1 MKKLLL
7 ILLLVLAGEISAQQ
21 AATIVVKTTPDNEIA
36 YWPTGKEHLF
46 CIALGT
52 KAQAGPLGEFVHQF
66 RTDRPSMV
74 QVWTQGS
81 DSFTLYLTPGSKDT
95 ITVTKDTLIISGTNS
110 AYNRCLKTV
119 NDYQKYSDK
128 LVYMQPHELRGIT
141 SLEQYHRLADAR
153 MRQALDAVNA
163 SGLNEEFLA
172 EQRAHI
178 DYIRR
183 SIFIHIARQLSRKE
197 KLPEDWQREL
207 TEVINSSV
215 NGDYLRSYRGIGF
228 FVNDLVMM
236 QFTNLENG
244 DLKEIKDYAS
254 FLFDRYRKFFTGDNL
269 QYMQA
274 QLIYEDEFQGSK
286 TPSIPQLYETYRAEF
301 PNSPFLNVLEPGV
314 KENLRFQN
322 SRITDKDYHI
332 LTCDSTITSLE
343 DAVKPFKGKVVY
355 IDVWATWCG
364 PCLKEFQYLPALKEK
379 AHNMDVVYLYISI
392 DRPEERKKWEKTIA
406 YHQLKGYHLLVNEK
420 LGKSLYTELGN
431 ERQILSIPCFV
442 IIDKTGKI
450 AIRHAAAPSEPEKVI
465 EQLSTY
471 YNKEKQT
478 SE

>member
-66 RTDRPSMV
+66 RTDRPGMV

-274 QLIYEDEFQGSK
+274 QLIYKDEFQGSK

-364 PCLKEFQYLPALKEK
+364 PCLKEFQYLPTLKEK

-450 AIRHAAAPSEPEKVI
+450 VIRHAAAPSEPEKVI

-471 YNKEKQT
+471 YNK
-478 SE
+478 

>member
-66 RTDRPSMV
+66 RTDRPGMV

-286 TPSIPQLYETYRAEF
+286 IPSIPQLYETYRAEF

-364 PCLKEFQYLPALKEK
+364 PCLKEFQYLPTLKEK

-450 AIRHAAAPSEPEKVI
+450 VIRHAAAPSEPEKVI

-471 YNKEKQT
+471 YNK
-478 SE
+478 

>member
-66 RTDRPSMV
+66 RTDRPGMV

-172 EQRAHI
+172 EQRAHT
-178 DYIRR
+178 DYTRR

-207 TEVINSSV
+207 TEVIHSSV

-228 FVNDLVMM
+228 FVNSLVMM

-471 YNKEKQT
+471 YNK
-478 SE
+478 

>member
-431 ERQILSIPCFV
+431 KRQILSIPCFV

-471 YNKEKQT
+471 YNK
-478 SE
+478 

>member
-7 ILLLVLAGEISAQQ
+7 ILLLVLAGKISAQQ

-52 KAQAGPLGEFVHQF
+52 KAQAGPQGEFVHQF
-66 RTDRPSMV
+66 RTDRPGMV
-74 QVWTQGS
+74 QIWTQGS
-81 DSFTLYLTPGSKDT
+81 DSFTLYLTPESKDT

-153 MRQALDAVNA
+153 MRQALDAVNT

-228 FVNDLVMM
+228 FVNSLVMM

-286 TPSIPQLYETYRAEF
+286 TPSIPQLYETYKAEF

-379 AHNMDVVYLYISI
+379 ARNMDVVYLYISI

-471 YNKEKQT
+471 YNK
-478 SE
+478 

>member
-66 RTDRPSMV
+66 RTDRPGMV

-244 DLKEIKDYAS
+244 DLKEIKEYAS

-364 PCLKEFQYLPALKEK
+364 PCLKEFQYLPTLKEK

-420 LGKSLYTELGN
+420 LGKSLYTELGKRTAN
-431 ERQILSIPCFV
+431 TEYPLLC
-442 IIDKTGKI
+442 
-450 AIRHAAAPSEPEKVI
+450 H
-465 EQLSTY
+465 Y
-471 YNKEKQT
+471 
-478 SE
+478 

>member
-66 RTDRPSMV
+66 RTDRPGMV

-153 MRQALDAVNA
+153 MRQALDAVNT

-286 TPSIPQLYETYRAEF
+286 TPSIPQLYETYKAEF

-465 EQLSTY
+465 EQLNTY
-471 YNKEKQT
+471 YNK
-478 SE
+478 

>member
-21 AATIVVKTTPDNEIA
+21 AATIVVKTTPDNEIV

-46 CIALGT
+46 YIALGT

-66 RTDRPSMV
+66 RTDRPGMV

-364 PCLKEFQYLPALKEK
+364 PCLKEFQYLPTLKEK

-471 YNKEKQT
+471 YNK
-478 SE
+478 

>member
-66 RTDRPSMV
+66 RTDRPGMV

-244 DLKEIKDYAS
+244 DLKEIKEYAS

-364 PCLKEFQYLPALKEK
+364 PCLKEFQYLPTLKEK

-431 ERQILSIPCFV
+431 ERQILGIPCFV

-450 AIRHAAAPSEPEKVI
+450 VIRHAAAPSEPEKVI

-471 YNKEKQT
+471 YNK
-478 SE
+478 

>member
-66 RTDRPSMV
+66 RTDRPGMV

-286 TPSIPQLYETYRAEF
+286 TPSIPQLYETYKAEF

-343 DAVKPFKGKVVY
+343 DAVKPLKVKLSISMY
-355 IDVWATWCG
+355 G
-364 PCLKEFQYLPALKEK
+364 LPGAVPASKSS
-379 AHNMDVVYLYISI
+379 NTYPPS
-392 DRPEERKKWEKTIA
+392 RKKRTTWT
-406 YHQLKGYHLLVNEK
+406 
-420 LGKSLYTELGN
+420 LYTYTF
-431 ERQILSIPCFV
+431 R
-442 IIDKTGKI
+442 
-450 AIRHAAAPSEPEKVI
+450 
-465 EQLSTY
+465 
-471 YNKEKQT
+471 
-478 SE
+478 

>member
-66 RTDRPSMV
+66 RTDRPGMV

-244 DLKEIKDYAS
+244 DLKEIKEYAS

-364 PCLKEFQYLPALKEK
+364 PCLKEFQYLPTLKEK

-450 AIRHAAAPSEPEKVI
+450 VIRHAAAPSEPEKVI
-465 EQLSTY
+465 QQLSTY
-471 YNKEKQT
+471 YNK
-478 SE
+478 

>member
-52 KAQAGPLGEFVHQF
+52 KAQADPQGEFVHQF
-66 RTDRPSMV
+66 RTDRPGMV

-153 MRQALDAVNA
+153 MRQALDAVNT

-228 FVNDLVMM
+228 FVNSLVMM

-286 TPSIPQLYETYRAEF
+286 TPSIPQLYETYKAEF

-332 LTCDSTITSLE
+332 LTCDSTITCLE

-379 AHNMDVVYLYISI
+379 ARNMDVVYLYISI

-471 YNKEKQT
+471 YNK
-478 SE
+478 

>member
-52 KAQAGPLGEFVHQF
+52 KAQAGPQGEFVHQF
-66 RTDRPSMV
+66 RTDRPGMV
-74 QVWTQGS
+74 QIWTQGS
-81 DSFTLYLTPGSKDT
+81 DSFTLYLTPESKDT

-153 MRQALDAVNA
+153 MRQALDAVNT

-228 FVNDLVMM
+228 FVNSLVMM

-244 DLKEIKDYAS
+244 DLKEIKDYVS

-286 TPSIPQLYETYRAEF
+286 TPSIPQLYETYKAEF

-379 AHNMDVVYLYISI
+379 ARNMDVVYLYISI

-471 YNKEKQT
+471 YNK
-478 SE
+478 

>member
-36 YWPTGKEHLF
+36 YWSTGKEHLF

-66 RTDRPSMV
+66 RTDRPGMV

-274 QLIYEDEFQGSK
+274 QLTYEDEFQGSK

-364 PCLKEFQYLPALKEK
+364 PCLKEFQYLPTLKEK
-379 AHNMDVVYLYISI
+379 AHNMDVVYPYITI

-450 AIRHAAAPSEPEKVI
+450 VIRHAAAPSEPEKVI

-471 YNKEKQT
+471 YNK
-478 SE
+478 

>member
-66 RTDRPSMV
+66 RTDRPGMV

-153 MRQALDAVNA
+153 MRQALDAVNT

-286 TPSIPQLYETYRAEF
+286 TPSIPQLYETYKAEF

-332 LTCDSTITSLE
+332 LTCDSTITCLE

-379 AHNMDVVYLYISI
+379 ARNMDVVYLYISI

-471 YNKEKQT
+471 YNK
-478 SE
+478 

>member
-52 KAQAGPLGEFVHQF
+52 KAQAGPQGEFVHQF
-66 RTDRPSMV
+66 RTDRPGMV

-153 MRQALDAVNA
+153 MRQALDAVNT

-228 FVNDLVMM
+228 FVNSLVMM

-286 TPSIPQLYETYRAEF
+286 TPSIPQLYETYKAEF

-379 AHNMDVVYLYISI
+379 ARNMDVVYLYISI

-471 YNKEKQT
+471 YNK
-478 SE
+478 

>member
-66 RTDRPSMV
+66 RTDRPGMV

-254 FLFDRYRKFFTGDNL
+254 FLFDRYRKFFTGDNQ
-269 QYMQA
+269 QYMHA
-274 QLIYEDEFQGSK
+274 QLIYEEEFQASK
-286 TPSIPQLYETYRAEF
+286 KPSIPQLNETYKAEF

-450 AIRHAAAPSEPEKVI
+450 VIRHAAAPSEPEKVI

-471 YNKEKQT
+471 YNK
-478 SE
+478 

>member
-66 RTDRPSMV
+66 RTDRPGMV

-392 DRPEERKKWEKTIA
+392 DRPEERKKWAKTIA

-471 YNKEKQT
+471 YNK
-478 SE
+478 

>member
-81 DSFTLYLTPGSKDT
+81 NSFTLYLTPGSKDT

-471 YNKEKQT
+471 YNK
-478 SE
+478 

>member
-21 AATIVVKTTPDNEIA
+21 AATIVVKTSPDNEIA

-66 RTDRPSMV
+66 RTDRPGMV

-153 MRQALDAVNA
+153 MRQTLDAVNA

-228 FVNDLVMM
+228 FVNSLVMM

-450 AIRHAAAPSEPEKVI
+450 VIRHAAAPSEPEKVI

-471 YNKEKQT
+471 YNK
-478 SE
+478 

>member
-66 RTDRPSMV
+66 RTDRPGMV
-74 QVWTQGS
+74 QVWTQGG

-364 PCLKEFQYLPALKEK
+364 PCLKEFQYLPTLKEK

-450 AIRHAAAPSEPEKVI
+450 VIRHAAAPSEPEKVI

-471 YNKEKQT
+471 YNK
-478 SE
+478 

>member
-52 KAQAGPLGEFVHQF
+52 KAQADPQGEFVHQF
-66 RTDRPSMV
+66 RTDRPGMV

-153 MRQALDAVNA
+153 MRQALDAVNT

-228 FVNDLVMM
+228 FVNSLVMM

-286 TPSIPQLYETYRAEF
+286 TPSIPQLYETYKAEF

-379 AHNMDVVYLYISI
+379 ARNMDVVYLYISI

-471 YNKEKQT
+471 YNK
-478 SE
+478 

>member
-66 RTDRPSMV
+66 RTDRPGMV

-197 KLPEDWQREL
+197 TLPEDWQREL

-244 DLKEIKDYAS
+244 DLKEIKEYAS

-364 PCLKEFQYLPALKEK
+364 PCLKEFQYLPTLKEK

-450 AIRHAAAPSEPEKVI
+450 VIRHAAAPSEPEKVI

-471 YNKEKQT
+471 YNK
-478 SE
+478 

>member
-66 RTDRPSMV
+66 RTDRPGMG
-74 QVWTQGS
+74 QVWTQGR
-81 DSFTLYLTPGSKDT
+81 DAFTLYLTPGSKDT

-244 DLKEIKDYAS
+244 DLKEIKEYAS

-364 PCLKEFQYLPALKEK
+364 PCLKEFQYLPTLKEK

-450 AIRHAAAPSEPEKVI
+450 VIRHAAAPSEPEKVI

-471 YNKEKQT
+471 YNK
-478 SE
+478 

>member
-66 RTDRPSMV
+66 RTDRPGMV

-183 SIFIHIARQLSRKE
+183 SIFIHIAKQLSRKE

-364 PCLKEFQYLPALKEK
+364 PCLKEFQYLPTLKEK

-450 AIRHAAAPSEPEKVI
+450 VIRHAAAPSEPEKVI

-471 YNKEKQT
+471 YNK
-478 SE
+478 

>member
-66 RTDRPSMV
+66 RTDRPGMV

-286 TPSIPQLYETYRAEF
+286 TPSIPQLYETYKAEF

-332 LTCDSTITSLE
+332 LTCDSTITCLE

-379 AHNMDVVYLYISI
+379 ARNMDVVYLYISI

-471 YNKEKQT
+471 YNK
-478 SE
+478 

>member
-81 DSFTLYLTPGSKDT
+81 DFFTLYLTPGSKDT

-471 YNKEKQT
+471 YNK
-478 SE
+478 

>member
-1 MKKLLL
+1 
-7 ILLLVLAGEISAQQ
+7 
-21 AATIVVKTTPDNEIA
+21 
-36 YWPTGKEHLF
+36 
-46 CIALGT
+46 
-52 KAQAGPLGEFVHQF
+52 
-66 RTDRPSMV
+66 MV

-153 MRQALDAVNA
+153 MRQALDAVNT

-379 AHNMDVVYLYISI
+379 ARNMDVVYLYISI

-471 YNKEKQT
+471 YNK
-478 SE
+478 

>member
-1 MKKLLL
+1 MKNLLL

-66 RTDRPSMV
+66 RTDRPGMV

-244 DLKEIKDYAS
+244 DLKEIKEYAS

-364 PCLKEFQYLPALKEK
+364 PCLKEFQYLPTLKEK

-450 AIRHAAAPSEPEKVI
+450 VIRHAAAPSEPEKVI

-471 YNKEKQT
+471 YNK
-478 SE
+478 

>member
-406 YHQLKGYHLLVNEK
+406 YHQLKGYHLLGNEK

-471 YNKEKQT
+471 YNK
-478 SE
+478 

>member
-36 YWPTGKEHLF
+36 YWSTGKEHLF

-66 RTDRPSMV
+66 RTDRPGMV

-215 NGDYLRSYRGIGF
+215 NGDYLRSYRGIGL

-364 PCLKEFQYLPALKEK
+364 PCLKEFQYLPTLKEK

-450 AIRHAAAPSEPEKVI
+450 VIRHAAAPSEPEKVI

-471 YNKEKQT
+471 YNK
-478 SE
+478 

>member
-1 MKKLLL
+1 MKNLLL

-66 RTDRPSMV
+66 RTDRPGMV

-215 NGDYLRSYRGIGF
+215 NGDYLRSYRGIRF
-228 FVNDLVMM
+228 FVNDLVMR

-450 AIRHAAAPSEPEKVI
+450 VIRHAAAPSEPEKVI

-471 YNKEKQT
+471 YNK
-478 SE
+478 

>member
-66 RTDRPSMV
+66 RTDRPGMV

-322 SRITDKDYHI
+322 SRITDKDCHI

-364 PCLKEFQYLPALKEK
+364 PCLKEFQYLPTLKEK

-450 AIRHAAAPSEPEKVI
+450 VIRHAAAPSEPEKVI

-471 YNKEKQT
+471 YNK
-478 SE
+478 

>member
-66 RTDRPSMV
+66 RTDRPGMV

-364 PCLKEFQYLPALKEK
+364 PCLKEFQYLPTLKEK

-471 YNKEKQT
+471 YNK
-478 SE
+478 